1 MSSLN
6 IHGAALG
13 LTCKD
18 AFQVF
23 SQNETLALQGQVKEL
38 KALLAHHRPPITDAG
53 QKLHHADL
61 LQDVCDIF
69 DKKYPLDSRPAPVPT
84 EDDADCPLGTR
95 SIWSNINYDW
105 QDGIK
110 MQDGLAE
117 NSLQAVIMQVLKNA
131 LGDMSADYCFTQSN
145 QAIETVRHAL
155 VGAYQASEWDIFSE
169 QQMQENIVWQ
179 ALENHF
185 QQMFLNLDDWDD
197 NAPKWF

>member
-1 MSSLN
+1 MQ
-6 IHGAALG
+6 GAALG

-53 QKLHHADL
+53 LKLHNANL

-69 DKKYPLDSRPAPVPT
+69 DKKYPPDSRLAPVPT
-84 EDDADCPLGTR
+84 EDDADDPLCQR
-95 SIWSNINYDW
+95 SIWSNCNYW
-105 QDGIK
+105 QPGLKI
-110 MQDGLAE
+110 QDGLAQ
-117 NSLQAVIMQVLKNA
+117 NSLQAIIMQVLKNA
-131 LGDMSADYCFTQSN
+131 LGDMSADYCETQSN

-179 ALENHF
+179 ALEDHF

-197 NAPKWF
+197 NVPKWF